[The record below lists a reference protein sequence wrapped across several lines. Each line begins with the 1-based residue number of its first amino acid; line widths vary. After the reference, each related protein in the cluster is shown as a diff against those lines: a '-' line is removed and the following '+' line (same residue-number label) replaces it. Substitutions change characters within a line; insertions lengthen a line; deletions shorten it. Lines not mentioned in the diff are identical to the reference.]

1 MNSVDMFSD
10 DAEIQLMLNK
20 VNKNEADFRFN
31 RSQSESAELVGRIV
45 SQPACENFDVARTNL
60 RNLLIKWIQNCAFAH
75 PRTNSRAWHIWTV
88 PPKGSF
94 IFYYTMQTVIFN
106 CEERLLGVERRF
118 EQQSI
123 ILIRDFFALLFGTVE
138 KIPLSPSFENI
149 LRDYN
154 NSAVTESNAVK
165 TALRDNGEWI
175 GILKDMVGILKFHE
189 NPTHYA
195 MFTLLT
201 NNIKT
206 YSEQLKVERVK
217 LDANLKE
224 YACVVCLTK
233 PHDVVFQSC
242 RMCCVCRSCFDEM
255 KKQAQKQHA
264 QMKCPMCRAVVSGA
278 FLLTKWQPKVHGK
291 VIYSRSSM
299 QDVFSLLASL
309 QTHA

>member
-1 MNSVDMFSD
+1 MFSD

-31 RSQSESAELVGRIV
+31 RSQSESAELVGSIV

-60 RNLLIKWIQNCAFAH
+60 KDLLIKWNKDCAFAY
-75 PRTNSRAWHIWTV
+75 PRTNSTTWKFWTV
-88 PPKGSF
+88 LPKGSF

-106 CEERLLGVERRF
+106 CEERLLGVEPRF

-138 KIPLSPSFENI
+138 KIPLSPSFENM

-165 TALRDNGEWI
+165 MKMRVDGNWI
-175 GILKDMVGILKFHE
+175 GILKDMVGIIKSDKDLS
-189 NPTHYA
+189 HYVL
-195 MFTLLT
+195 FTLLT
-201 NNIKT
+201 QHLKRYSIKLR
-206 YSEQLKVERVK
+206 SEREVLEAKK
-217 LDANLKE
+217 KE
-224 YACVVCLTK
+224 YACVVCREN

-242 RMCCVCRSCFDEM
+242 RMCCVCQSCFEKI
-255 KKQAQKQHA
+255 KKTAQNDRKPMQ
-264 QMKCPMCRAVVSGA
+264 CPLCRQKIENPI
-278 FLLTKWQPKVHGK
+278 LLTKWNRAKHGDFK
-291 VIYSRSSM
+291 YSKSSM
-299 QDVFSLLASL
+299 KDVFSLLASL

>member
-31 RSQSESAELVGRIV
+31 RSQSESAELVGSIV

-60 RNLLIKWIQNCAFAH
+60 KDLLIKWNKDCAFAH

-106 CEERLLGVERRF
+106 CEERLLGVEPRF
-118 EQQSI
+118 KQQSI

-138 KIPLSPSFENI
+138 KIPLSPSFENM
-149 LRDYN
+149 LRNYN

-165 TALRDNGEWI
+165 TALRDNDEWI
-175 GILKDMVGILKFHE
+175 GILKDMVGILKFDK
-189 NPTHYA
+189 NPTDYA
-195 MFTLLT
+195 MFVLMT
-201 NNIKT
+201 NHIKT
-206 YSEQLKVERVK
+206 YSEKLNAQRVK
-217 LDANLKE
+217 LEKNLQE

-233 PHDVVFQSC
+233 PHTVVFQPC
-242 RMCCVCRSCFDEM
+242 RMCCLCQRCFDEM
-255 KKQAQKQHA
+255 QKRAQEQDK
-264 QMKCPMCRAVVSGA
+264 QMKCPMCRAVVSDTL
-278 FLLTKWQPKVHGK
+278 LLTKWQPKVHGE
-291 VIYSRSSM
+291 VIYSKSSM
-299 QDVFSLLASL
+299 KDVFSLLASL